1 VSRLA
6 LRARVAAAAGV
17 AIVVGVVLLGFAMLA
32 RLDNQLRSDLD
43 RTLRQRAVDVARL
56 SASTP
61 KLLTAP
67 GALEGRLGGSALFVQ
82 VVDRRGRLVARSGG
96 LGGRV
101 LPQGAAAMPAL
112 RERRTS
118 YGDDK
123 LGADPIRVY
132 AARLGELGQGAAAG
146 GAVIVAGSTSDI

>member
-1 VSRLA
+1 MSWLT

-17 AIVVGVVLLGFAMLA
+17 AIVVGVVVLGIAVLA
-32 RLDNQLRSDLD
+32 RLDDQLRGDLD
-43 RTLRQRAVDVARL
+43 RTLRGRAVEVARL

-61 KLLTAP
+61 RLLTAP

-101 LPQGAAAMPAL
+101 LPQGCTSAAPGTVTTSSARTGSVCTPRRLASWARAL
-112 RERRTS
+112 RR
-118 YGDDK
+118 
-123 LGADPIRVY
+123 
-132 AARLGELGQGAAAG
+132 AAR
-146 GAVIVAGSTSDI
+146 